1 MEERSFTVTRVD
13 SDTDN
18 KSIEQLSTSAA
29 ARRILQPKSGKKSGI
44 AAQQRIV
51 RLGIRLIVP
60 VVLVTAWYLLSQ
72 SATSQ
77 LFVAS
82 PWNALQ
88 RVFADYFSVNP
99 GKLFLGEVTYEHMLP
114 SLGRALLG
122 LTLAVIAGVGVG
134 IILGISPVV
143 AALFQPIIHLGR
155 SIPSPALLGVFFLLF
170 GTGDS
175 PKIFLIAF
183 GVVWPILFN
192 TIDGVGSIGEQRLQ
206 AAAVFKIRPFE
217 VLTRIILPGASP
229 KIFAGIRT
237 SMSLALI
244 IMIISE
250 LQKSEN
256 GLGYLLVMTQRTFDY
271 EAFWAVLIVLAAL
284 GVLLNILFQFVER
297 RVLAWHRGATQ
308 QND

>member
-1 MEERSFTVTRVD
+1 MTAVD
-13 SDTDN
+13 N
-18 KSIEQLSTSAA
+18 AKSKDSIKDLRISANG
-29 ARRILQPKSGKKSGI
+29 RRMIQPNPSVHAKSQ
-44 AAQQRIV
+44 AVRQRIIRVGV
-51 RLGIRLIVP
+51 RLVVP
-60 VVLVTAWYLLSQ
+60 IILVLGWFLLSQ
-72 SATSQ
+72 APTSQ

-82 PWNALQ
+82 PWTSFL
-88 RVFADYFSVNP
+88 RVITDYFSTDP
-99 GKLFLGEVTYEHMLP
+99 AKLFLGEVTYGHLLP
-114 SLGRALLG
+114 SLGRALAG
-122 LTLAVIAGVGVG
+122 LALAVIVGVGVG
-134 IILGISPVV
+134 IVLGISPVV
-143 AALFQPIIHLGR
+143 TALFQPLIHLGR

-206 AAAVFKIRPFE
+206 AAAVFKIRRSD
-217 VLTRIILPGASP
+217 VLTKIILPGASP

-237 SMSLALI
+237 SMSLSLI

-271 EAFWAVLIVLAAL
+271 EGFWSILIVLAVL
-284 GVLLNILFQFVER
+284 GVLLNAIFQIVER
-297 RVLAWHRGATQ
+297 RVLAWHRGVTQ